1 MGLRASLPHIL
12 VLGTSLMLIINYAM
26 GESAQE
32 KQKCAEQLTN
42 VATCLPYLGG
52 SAKAPTSDC
61 CSGLIQAFKN
71 NKKCIC
77 IIVKDRDD
85 PDLGLKINITLT
97 LGLPSLCKASDNLSQ
112 CPSLLHLDPKSAEAQ
127 AFINQLGQN
136 SNGSSMSPAST
147 PSAEGSSQHGKN
159 RGTDE
164 TVTTKNNASSK
175 EKRLLQKTNLS
186 ISGYLCKASHGGH
199 LLRLKL
205 EKI

>member
-1 MGLRASLPHIL
+1 MALRASLPHTLL
-12 VLGTSLMLIINYAM
+12 VLATSLMLIINHVM

-61 CSGLIQAFKN
+61 CSGLIQAIKN

-85 PDLGLKINITLT
+85 PDLGLKINITLA
-97 LGLPSLCKASDNLSQ
+97 LGLPSLCKASNNLSQ

-136 SNGSSMSPAST
+136 SNGSSMSPASS
-147 PSAEGSSQHGKN
+147 PSAEGSSHHGEN
-159 RGTDE
+159 RGTNE
-164 TVTTKNNASSK
+164 TVTTKNSAFST
-175 EKRLLQKTNLS
+175 EKKLLQSLV
-186 ISGYLCKASHGGH
+186 AA
-199 LLRLKL
+199 LLHYVWFKGMW
-205 EKI
+205 ED